1 MSVKTHIYFYCLHRY
16 DLVFYVR
23 IIEYLRSVNFL
34 IKATAIIDSKLFEH
48 EVVKLYVKINF
59 DNVLLIPFENCE
71 EKKIYERC
79 VAFIRLR
86 RWIRDQLDPS
96 SFMVLLDKSNLLSRV
111 FLKQHKRNILIQG
124 IETIGVGFKF
134 SYIHFLKELLR
145 FSITGSML
153 MKHYF
158 NSSSGGRI
166 QALSFFN
173 FNKPKNIIYITDD
186 INKKPNISLP
196 VLPIKKGKKVIIFGS
211 RFLSWNDFSDDPYPD
226 KSKKIFIKKVLL
238 VYRYLAR
245 SLSGDFRLYYI
256 PHPLEQDGEFDLLSD
271 IFSQRLTRVSNFISG
286 EEFLLRNRDV
296 ALTISLGS
304 TLSNSAFSM
313 GFNSKVFYKMLG
325 LKQSISSVYD
335 DIFFGLPP
343 DFFAKEYVD
352 LLKPCYRV
360 DRDGNMSDFI
370 SMLKVYD

>member
-1 MSVKTHIYFYCLHRY
+1 
-16 DLVFYVR
+16 
-23 IIEYLRSVNFL
+23 
-34 IKATAIIDSKLFEH
+34 
-48 EVVKLYVKINF
+48 
-59 DNVLLIPFENCE
+59 
-71 EKKIYERC
+71 
-79 VAFIRLR
+79 
-86 RWIRDQLDPS
+86 
-96 SFMVLLDKSNLLSRV
+96 
-111 FLKQHKRNILIQG
+111 
-124 IETIGVGFKF
+124 
-134 SYIHFLKELLR
+134 
-145 FSITGSML
+145 
-153 MKHYF
+153 
-158 NSSSGGRI
+158 
-166 QALSFFN
+166 
-173 FNKPKNIIYITDD
+173 
-186 INKKPNISLP
+186 
-196 VLPIKKGKKVIIFGS
+196 
-211 RFLSWNDFSDDPYPD
+211 
-226 KSKKIFIKKVLL
+226 
-238 VYRYLAR
+238 
-245 SLSGDFRLYYI
+245 LSGDFRLYYI